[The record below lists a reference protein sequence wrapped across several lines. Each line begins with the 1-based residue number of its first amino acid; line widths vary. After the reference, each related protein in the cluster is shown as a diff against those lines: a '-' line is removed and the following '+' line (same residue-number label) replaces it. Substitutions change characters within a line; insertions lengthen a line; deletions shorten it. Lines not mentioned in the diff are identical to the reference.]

1 MLLEYLYVNK
11 IIIEKIRNND
21 GGRRPHPQ
29 PLSLVRRGGIV
40 NSIVVGV
47 TSSGVALLKKSDA
60 PKKQNPV
67 VVALLKGMDCKLL
80 FVRTLTK
87 KYYSFPHSDM

>member
-1 MLLEYLYVNK
+1 MHTSKNFFMYVKMLLEYLYVNK

-60 PKKQNPV
+60 PKK
-67 VVALLKGMDCKLL
+67 
-80 FVRTLTK
+80 TK
-87 KYYSFPHSDM
+87 PRSGGIIEGNGL